1 MDILIIAIFIIFLA
15 GIGYILS
22 RPFVQAE
29 ENNDFTI
36 GDDDLVLHYA
46 SLKNEIELL
55 ESKFENEEMAGE
67 YLDLLDEKKR
77 EIEQLQNQMGLDE
90 EKPPQPEEIIVT
102 PEISETQPK
111 FDLSQDG
118 SYVCPQCGNR
128 VYSSDKFCPNC
139 GHQLIS

>member
-46 SLKNEIELL
+46 TLKNEIELL
-55 ESKFENEEMAGE
+55 QEKCKNEALAGE

-77 EIEQLQNQMGLDE
+77 EVEQLQNQMGLE
-90 EKPPQPEEIIVT
+90 EEEPPQPEEIIFT

-111 FDLSQDG
+111 LDLSQDG

-139 GHQLIS
+139 GHQLHS